1 MKKKIVIFS
10 GAGISAES
18 GLSTFRD
25 NGGLWDNYDIN
36 EVATPQ
42 AWSKNPKLVLDFYN
56 MRRENALNAQ
66 PNLAHKTIADL
77 EKKFE
82 VVVITQNIDDL
93 HERSGSKNV
102 LHLHGE
108 INKVRSTGTE
118 KVYYQGNKQ
127 LHLGDLCPDGFQL
140 RPHIVWFGESVPS
153 LGKADEI
160 VRTAAIFIVTGT
172 SLNVY
177 PAAGLVNSAP
187 INSIKYLID
196 PSENIRISSVKN
208 LTVINEKATIGLPKV
223 AQLLIN
229 G

>member
-1 MKKKIVIFS
+1 MKKKLVIFS

-36 EVATPQ
+36 EVATPE
-42 AWSKNPKLVLDFYN
+42 AWSKNPTLVLDFYN

-66 PNLAHKTIADL
+66 PNLAHKTIAEL
-77 EKKFE
+77 EEKFD

-108 INKVRSTGTE
+108 ITKVRSTGTD
-118 KVYYQGNKQ
+118 KVYYHGNNK
-127 LHLGDLCPDGFQL
+127 LYLGDLCPDGYQL
-140 RPHIVWFGESVPS
+140 RPHIVWFGEAVPS

-160 VRTAAIFIVTGT
+160 VRTADIFIITGT

-187 INSIKYLID
+187 INSIKYLIIPD
-196 PSENIRISSVKN
+196 ETDLYVLKP
-208 LTVINEKATIGLPKV
+208 LYFFD
-223 AQLLIN
+223 LLFSLHIK
-229 G
+229 